1 MPKYVIER
9 DLPGAGA
16 LTADEVN
23 TVTAKSKEVL
33 LAMAPRAQ
41 WLHSYVTGDKV
52 YCVYVAE
59 DEDAIHEHGDRSGLP
74 VTAIHEVVSVVDPA
88 TGDRRA

>member
-16 LTADEVN
+16 LTADEMN
-23 TVTAKSKEVL
+23 AVTAKSKEVL

-59 DEDAIHEHGDRSGLP
+59 DEDAIREHGDRSGLP
-74 VTAIHEVVSVVDPA
+74 VTAVNEVASVVDPA